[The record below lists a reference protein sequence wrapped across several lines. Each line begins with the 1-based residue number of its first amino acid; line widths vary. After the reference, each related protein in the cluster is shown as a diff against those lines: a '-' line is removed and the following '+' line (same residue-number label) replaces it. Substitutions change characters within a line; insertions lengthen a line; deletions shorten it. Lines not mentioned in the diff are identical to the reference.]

1 MKFNK
6 KLIILGMI
14 TILNLSFVACN
25 SSEVRLY
32 KEVKVMEEMNKLEE
46 RYKNGEFSD
55 TYDYKCPDCNY
66 SGDCPNGCTNNC
78 YNGCI
83 HKINCKNCGK
93 VTFTEYSCNYKC
105 DRCKEYKKKYNK
117 ELGDLWKFNHTD
129 RMLSGYCFDCGYKIR
144 NSEDGKIWT
153 IDEYLND
160 NGRSLEEENQ
170 EKSEDAEV
178 NPYHEPKDIKID
190 NNGIW
195 DYEPPMTIEYDNDS
209 DPYYIPNY

>member
-1 MKFNK
+1 MMKHTLLISFIVINTLLYGIDIACLKQNK
-6 KLIILGMI
+6 IFYFL
-14 TILNLSFVACN
+14 
-25 SSEVRLY
+25 
-32 KEVKVMEEMNKLEE
+32 
-46 RYKNGEFSD
+46 D
-55 TYDYKCPDCNY
+55 
-66 SGDCPNGCTNNC
+66 GDK
-78 YNGCI
+78 GCI
-83 HKINCKNCGK
+83 NKINCKNCGK

-105 DRCKEYKKKYNK
+105 DRCKEYKKKYKK

-195 DYEPPMTIEYDNDS
+195 DYEPPMTIEYDNNS
-209 DPYYIPNY
+209 NPYYIPNY